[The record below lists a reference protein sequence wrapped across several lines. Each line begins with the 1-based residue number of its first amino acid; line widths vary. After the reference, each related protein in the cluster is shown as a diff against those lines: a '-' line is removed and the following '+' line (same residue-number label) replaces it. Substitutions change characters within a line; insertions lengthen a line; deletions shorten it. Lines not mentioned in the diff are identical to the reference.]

1 VRSANRVGKSII
13 PLPPIL
19 KYALIDEIF
28 SLKNM
33 DFERFLICGYN
44 LRVHIIFLLKNLFFV
59 EISWQNLNFAA
70 TFFSL

>member
-1 VRSANRVGKSII
+1 
-13 PLPPIL
+13 
-19 KYALIDEIF
+19 
-28 SLKNM
+28 M